1 MKSEEFNQL
10 FENAVAQER
19 VTLGVKREEY
29 AGGHDRLEN
38 FHTGSEIT
46 GLTPMQTLWG
56 YLAKHLAS
64 VRDIVNGKVVSREV
78 LREKIGDS
86 RNYLVLLEALVLDGI
101 KKIDCGKIVWTD
113 TPTDLLREKYEGILK
128 REREYIRT
136 SPTVK

>member
-10 FENAVAQER
+10 FEDAVAQER

-29 AGGHDRLEN
+29 AGNSDRLEN

-86 RNYLVLLEALVLDGI
+86 RNYLVLLEALALDSGTPSKTMTDDELH
-101 KKIDCGKIVWTD
+101 KK
-113 TPTDLLREKYEGILK
+113 YQAILS
-128 REREYIRT
+128 REREYVHT
-136 SPTVK
+136 SPTVKEKT

>member
-1 MKSEEFNQL
+1 M
-10 FENAVAQER
+10 
-19 VTLGVKREEY
+19 GKR
-29 AGGHDRLEN
+29 GRGLRHWPSDRLVN

-86 RNYLVLLEALVLDGI
+86 RNYLVLLEALALDGGTPSESMNADEI
-101 KKIDCGKIVWTD
+101 QKK
-113 TPTDLLREKYEGILK
+113 YNAILS

>member
-10 FENAVAQER
+10 FEDSVAQER

-29 AGGHDRLEN
+29 AGNSDRLEN

-86 RNYLVLLEALVLDGI
+86 RNYLVLLEALALDGGTQSDSMNEDEI
-101 KKIDCGKIVWTD
+101 QKK
-113 TPTDLLREKYEGILK
+113 YNAILS
-128 REREYIRT
+128 RER
-136 SPTVK
+136 